1 MSNVYDLFAQR
12 GLIAQATDEAAIKDL
27 LGKEK
32 ITFYTGFDPTADSLH
47 VGHFMQLIVMRH
59 MQNAG
64 HTPIILLGG
73 GTTMV
78 GDPTGKTDMR
88 KMLSQEDIQNNA
100 DRFKQQM
107 SKFLDFS
114 PGKAFIVNNAD
125 WLLNLNYLGFLRD
138 IGTHFSVNRMLT
150 AECFK
155 TRLEKG
161 LSFIEFNYMLM
172 QSYDFLHLSREH
184 NVKMQFG
191 GNDQWSNIIGG
202 VELNRRCDQREVYGM
217 TFTLLTT
224 KEGKK
229 MGKTEKGAVWLDPEK
244 TTPYE
249 FFQYWR
255 NIDDAEVQNCLK
267 LLTNVDVAQIDAIDM
282 TSGSEINKAKELL
295 AYELTSLV
303 HDKNEADKAI
313 ETAKSLFGG
322 AADAENMPTTEL
334 TADNL
339 QDGAIGVLD
348 MLTLCNLAQSKG
360 EARRL
365 VQQGGISID
374 GEKVNDIAQ
383 TISAETLSQG
393 IVVKKGKKIFH
404 KITLS

>member
-1 MSNVYDLFAQR
+1 MENVFDLFKER
-12 GLIAQATDEAAIKDL
+12 GLIAQATDEEAIKDL
-27 LGKEK
+27 LSKEK

-59 MQNAG
+59 MQQAG
-64 HTPIILLGG
+64 HRPVILLGG

-88 KMLSQEDIQNNA
+88 KMLSKEDIQHNA
-100 DRFKQQM
+100 DRFKEQM

-114 PGKAFIVNNAD
+114 DGKALMVNNAD
-125 WLLNLNYLGFLRD
+125 WLLNLNYLEFLRE
-138 IGTHFSVNRMLT
+138 IGVHFSVNKMLT

-172 QSYDFLHLSREH
+172 QSYDFLKLAREL
-184 NVKMQFG
+184 NCKMEFG

-202 VELNRRCDQREVYGM
+202 VELNRRCDQRDVYGM

-244 TTPYE
+244 TSPYE

-267 LLTNVDVAQIDAIDM
+267 LLTNVPVKEIDAIDM
-282 TSGSEINKAKELL
+282 TSGAEINKAKELL
-295 AYELTSLV
+295 AFELTSLV
-303 HDKNEADKAI
+303 HSKEEAEKALQ
-313 ETAKSLFGG
+313 TAKNLFSG
-322 AADAENMPTTEL
+322 AMDAEHMPSTTLNKEL
-334 TADNL
+334 VV
-339 QDGAIGVLD
+339 DGKVSVLD
-348 MLTLCNLAQSKG
+348 ILVATKIAPSKG

-365 VQQGGISID
+365 VQQGGISLD
-374 GEKVNDIAQ
+374 SSKVTDAAMTVTVEELEN
-383 TISAETLSQG
+383 G
-393 IVVKKGKKIFH
+393 IVVQKGKKVHH
-404 KITLS
+404 KVTL

>member
-1 MSNVYDLFAQR
+1 MENVFDLFKER
-12 GLIAQATDEAAIKDL
+12 GLIAQATDEQAIKDL
-27 LGKEK
+27 LSKEK

-59 MQNAG
+59 MQQAG
-64 HTPIILLGG
+64 HRPVILLGG
-73 GTTMV
+73 GTTLV

-88 KMLSQEDIQNNA
+88 KMLSKEDIQHNA
-100 DRFKQQM
+100 DRFKEQM

-114 PGKAFIVNNAD
+114 EGKALMVNNAD
-125 WLLNLNYLGFLRD
+125 WLLNLNYLEFLRE
-138 IGTHFSVNRMLT
+138 IGVHFSVNKMLT

-172 QSYDFLHLSREH
+172 QSYDFLKLARDL
-184 NVKMQFG
+184 NCKMEFG

-202 VELNRRCDQREVYGM
+202 VELNRRCDQRDVYGM

-244 TTPYE
+244 TSPYE

-267 LLTNVDVAQIDAIDM
+267 LLTNVPVNEIDAVDM
-282 TSGSEINKAKELL
+282 TSGTAINNAKELL
-295 AYELTSLV
+295 AFELTSLV
-303 HDKNEADKAI
+303 HSKEEAEKALQ
-313 ETAKSLFGG
+313 TAKNLFSG
-322 AADAENMPTTEL
+322 AMDAEHMPCTTL
-334 TADNL
+334 DAAL
-339 QDGAIGVLD
+339 VVDGAVSVLD
-348 MLTLCNLAQSKG
+348 ILVATKIAPSKG

-365 VQQGGISID
+365 IQQGGISID
-374 GEKVNDIAQ
+374 SDKVVDAAMTIPVTNLQ
-383 TISAETLSQG
+383 TG
-393 IVVKKGKKIFH
+393 IVVQKGKKVHH
-404 KITLS
+404 KVTVQ